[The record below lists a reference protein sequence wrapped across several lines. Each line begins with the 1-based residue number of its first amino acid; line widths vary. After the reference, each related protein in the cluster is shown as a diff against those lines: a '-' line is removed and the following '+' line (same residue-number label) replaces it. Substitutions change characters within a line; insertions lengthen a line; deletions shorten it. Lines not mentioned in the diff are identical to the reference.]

1 MNNNV
6 PDDAPSQL
14 DSPELFVTSST
25 SLVIAGYDVHTLST
39 ILALLAIAA
48 IYLYNVN
55 LVVLG
60 AMILVIVVKCY
71 IQKYL
76 QPTRHLSDLPDI
88 R

>member
-6 PDDAPSQL
+6 PDDAPSQS

-25 SLVIAGYDVHTLST
+25 SLVIVGYDVHTLST
-39 ILALLAIAA
+39 ILTLLAIAA

-60 AMILVIVVKCY
+60 VMILIIVVKCY

-76 QPTRHLSDLPDI
+76 HPTRRLSDLPDI